1 MADQDCILN
10 CLFVLPPVFCVIEGG
25 QQVKGYFR
33 PQEFL
38 QILYVVNPVDEN
50 LNYFSSNKK
59 ASMHCF
65 NSSEISV
72 ENTTCSSFV
81 GA

>member
-25 QQVKGYFR
+25 QQVKVYFR

-50 LNYFSSNKK
+50 LN
-59 ASMHCF
+59 
-65 NSSEISV
+65 
-72 ENTTCSSFV
+72 
-81 GA
+81 

>member
-10 CLFVLPPVFCVIEGG
+10 CLFVLPPVFCVIEGR

-50 LNYFSSNKK
+50 PN
-59 ASMHCF
+59 
-65 NSSEISV
+65 
-72 ENTTCSSFV
+72 
-81 GA
+81 

>member
-10 CLFVLPPVFCVIEGG
+10 CLFVLPPVFCVIEDG

-50 LNYFSSNKK
+50 LNQQSKLL
-59 ASMHCF
+59 
-65 NSSEISV
+65 
-72 ENTTCSSFV
+72 SFAIFV
-81 GA
+81 KTLI

>member
-10 CLFVLPPVFCVIEGG
+10 CLFALPTVFCVIEGG

-33 PQEFL
+33 PQKFL

-50 LNYFSSNKK
+50 LN
-59 ASMHCF
+59 
-65 NSSEISV
+65 
-72 ENTTCSSFV
+72 
-81 GA
+81 